1 MAHFFSPA
9 ALAAWLLS
17 LPLAAAAQERIC
29 GTRWLDQYRPSFPA
43 AKAVGAS
50 QERGP
55 IEVGTQLAF
64 YVPTEPVLKL
74 ATCRYKG
81 THCYIFVE
89 ESRWDIIVAPED
101 VDKLGALFDA
111 TTPAELPTAV
121 DDCRDRY
128 SLNAEDPERGVF
140 ATVVDA
146 FGEPADEDGDP
157 RIFILILDIDIPGVI
172 GYFHGELYDR
182 APPELRRDTIYLD
195 AHELV
200 SEACLAYATLAHEFQ
215 HLVHW
220 GLDAD
225 EERWIDEGLAG
236 YAEELVGFPEADPSM
251 VPSFLA
257 DPSVNLT
264 TWTFEAASY
273 GKTYLFASFL
283 AERYGPRLIR
293 QIVAEPRN
301 GILGIDDAF
310 KSQNWVENFE
320 GAWRLWIAANYATG
334 YDALRG
340 RRAAAMAAPEVPFAA
355 LAGEVSNQWGA
366 VNVVIR
372 AEDDIAVDFAG
383 APEGRYAVWV
393 HAMRGQRGE
402 LIAMELDAVNAGQVL
417 VADAD
422 SATVIVG
429 RASPTGGDFA
439 LAARYVTPTV
449 IAMQTEERP
458 GASDLAPAYPNPA
471 NSAVNLP
478 FRVAREAAVELAIYN
493 ALGQRMALLV
503 AERLAAGKHLAR
515 WRGER
520 VASGAYWAVLKVGG
534 EMRTRRLMLVR

>member
-1 MAHFFSPA
+1 MASFVSQA
-9 ALAAWLLS
+9 ALATWLLA
-17 LPLAAAAQERIC
+17 LPLAVAAQERMC
-29 GTRWLDQYRPSFPA
+29 GTRWLDQHRASFPAPA
-43 AKAVGAS
+43 AKAGDAR

-55 IEVGTQLAF
+55 IEVGTQRAF

-89 ESRWDIIVAPED
+89 ESQWDLVAAQPD

-111 TTPAELPTAV
+111 ATPA
-121 DDCRDRY
+121 
-128 SLNAEDPERGVF
+128 DPERGVF
-140 ATVVDA
+140 AMAVDA
-146 FGEPADEDGDP
+146 FGEPADEDSDP
-157 RIFILILDIDIPGVI
+157 RIFILILDIPDARVA
-172 GYFHGELYDR
+172 GYFDAGLYER
-182 APPELRRDTIYLD
+182 ASPELRRDTIYLD
-195 AHELV
+195 AGK
-200 SEACLAYATLAHEFQ
+200 LAFRADLAHATLAHELQ
-215 HLVHW
+215 HLIHW
-220 GLDAD
+220 GRDAD

-236 YAEELVGFPEADPSM
+236 YAETFVASPEDSTEADPSM

-257 DPSVNLT
+257 DPSVDLT
-264 TWTFEAASY
+264 NWTFEAASY

-283 AERYGPRLIR
+283 AERYGPQLIR

-310 KSQNWVENFE
+310 KSQHWVENFE
-320 GAWRLWIAANYATG
+320 GAWRLWIAANYAVG
-334 YDALRG
+334 YEALRG
-340 RRAAAMAAPEVPFAA
+340 RRAAAMAAPEMPFAV
-355 LAGEVSNQWGA
+355 LAGEVGNQWGA

-372 AEDDIAVDFAG
+372 SAGDVAVDFAG
-383 APEGRYAVWV
+383 ASEGHYAVWV
-393 HAMRGQRGE
+393 HAHRDQRGE
-402 LIAMELDAVNAGQVL
+402 LLAMELDAANAGQVQ

-422 SATVIVG
+422 SAAVIVG
-429 RASPTGGDFA
+429 RASLAGGDFA

-449 IAMQTEERP
+449 IAMQGEERSE
-458 GASDLAPAYPNPA
+458 ASDLAPAYPNPA

-478 FRVAREAAVELAIYN
+478 FRLTREAAVELAIYN

-503 AERLAAGKHLAR
+503 AERLAAGQHLAR
-515 WRGER
+515 WRGDR